1 MQKTKKTMASSA
13 GKRVNKS
20 AGVFH
25 KSFQDTFDS
34 YIVEFISDF
43 SPAYVRIRW
52 EFKVQTEKQ
61 FLLKITVSFH
71 KTKIKHVSFI
81 VNYLFI

>member
-1 MQKTKKTMASSA
+1 MASSA

-34 YIVEFISDF
+34 YIVEFIPDF
-43 SPAYVRIRW
+43 SPVYVRIR
-52 EFKVQTEKQ
+52 
-61 FLLKITVSFH
+61 
-71 KTKIKHVSFI
+71 
-81 VNYLFI
+81 

>member
-52 EFKVQTEKQ
+52 KVKVQTDA
-61 FLLKITVSFH
+61 
-71 KTKIKHVSFI
+71 SFI
-81 VNYLFI
+81 VIYLFILL